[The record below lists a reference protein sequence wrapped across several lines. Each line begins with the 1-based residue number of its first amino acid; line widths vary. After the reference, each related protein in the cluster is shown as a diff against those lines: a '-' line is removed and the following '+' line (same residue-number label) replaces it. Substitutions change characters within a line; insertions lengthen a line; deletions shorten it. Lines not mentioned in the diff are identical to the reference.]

1 MNGCVYPTGNRLKR
15 SRMQAKCRPIRFRL
29 AFLAMRHALLFS
41 VFVIASCGLAYE
53 LIAGA
58 LASYLLGD
66 SVMQF
71 STVIGTYLFAM
82 GVGSWLSKYITR
94 DLIGRFIQIELMV
107 GLLGGF
113 SAIALFLVFTW
124 LEGPFKLVLYLVVVG
139 VGVLVGL
146 EIPLVMR
153 ILKRELAFKDLV
165 SQVLTFDY
173 LGALVVSI
181 LFPLVLAP
189 QLGMVRTGLL
199 FGLLNVAVALWAL
212 YLFRDQLPARRWL
225 ATQSWAVFAALLA
238 GFAGAGQLTTLAE
251 AHLYADEIVHA
262 ETTPYQRI
270 VVTRWRDDLRL
281 FLNNNLQFS
290 SHDEYRYH
298 EALVHPALASLPG
311 ARRVLVLGGGDGLA
325 VREVLKYPNVEAVTL
340 VDLDP
345 AMTELFATAPQL
357 VALNAG
363 ALKSERV
370 KVVNADA
377 LQWLEESREY
387 FDFIVIDFPDP
398 ANFALG
404 KLYTSA
410 FYRLLEKRLSARG
423 LIVVQSTSPLYARQ
437 SFWCVVTTLE
447 SVGFKTAP
455 YHALVPSFGEWGFII
470 AGRQDFSMAA
480 SMDAMAGAGSA
491 ETSPGRATIGATAGP
506 GATETTA
513 GRTVNAK
520 NMRFL
525 TPETIPDLFRFP
537 ADMARLPAEVNQL
550 NNQVLVR
557 YFEAEWRK
565 VIR

>member
-1 MNGCVYPTGNRLKR
+1 MDAGLTAAMAHR
-15 SRMQAKCRPIRFRL
+15 SRNFGL
-29 AFLAMRHALLFS
+29 ASSPMRHALLFS

-58 LASYLLGD
+58 LSSYLLGD
-66 SVMQF
+66 SVTQF

-82 GVGSWLSKYITR
+82 GAGSWLSKYITR

-113 SAIALFLVFTW
+113 SAIGLFLVFAW
-124 LEGPFKLVLYLVVVG
+124 LSAPFKLVLYLAVFG

-189 QLGMVRTGLL
+189 QIGMVRTGLL
-199 FGLLNVAVALWAL
+199 FGMLNVAVALWAL
-212 YLFRDQLPARRWL
+212 HLFRDQLPSRRWL
-225 ATQSWAVFAALLA
+225 AVQSWTIFGLLAA
-238 GFAGAGQLTTLAE
+238 GFAGAGQLTGIAE
-251 AHLYADEIVHA
+251 AHLYADEIIYA
-262 ETTPYQRI
+262 ETTPYQRL

-281 FLNNNLQFS
+281 FINNNLQFS

-298 EALVHPALASLPG
+298 EALVHPGLVSLPG
-311 ARRVLVLGGGDGLA
+311 AKRVLVLGGGDGLA
-325 VREVLKYPNVEAVTL
+325 VREILKYPNVESVTL

-345 AMTELFATAPQL
+345 AMTSLFSTAPAL
-357 VALNAG
+357 VALNQG
-363 ALKSERV
+363 SLNSPRV
-370 KVVNADA
+370 KVINADA
-377 LQWLEESREY
+377 LQWLEENRDFY
-387 FDFIVIDFPDP
+387 DFIVIDFPDP
-398 ANFALG
+398 TNFALG

-423 LIVVQSTSPLYARQ
+423 LLVVQSTSPLYARQ

-455 YHALVPSFGEWGFII
+455 YHALVPSFGEWGYII
-470 AGRQDFSMAA
+470 AGRQDFSIPA
-480 SMDAMAGAGSA
+480 
-491 ETSPGRATIGATAGP
+491 
-506 GATETTA
+506 
-513 GRTVNAK
+513 VNPK
-520 NMRFL
+520 NTRFL
-525 TPETIPDLFRFP
+525 TSEILPGLFQFP
-537 ADMARLPAEVNQL
+537 ADMARVPAEVNQL

>member
-1 MNGCVYPTGNRLKR
+1 
-15 SRMQAKCRPIRFRL
+15 
-29 AFLAMRHALLFS
+29 MRHALLFS

-58 LASYLLGD
+58 LSSYLLGD
-66 SVMQF
+66 SVTQF
-71 STVIGTYLFAM
+71 STVIGAYLFAM

-94 DLIGRFIQIELMV
+94 DLVGRFIQIELMV

-113 SAIALFLVFTW
+113 SAVGLFLAFVW
-124 LEGPFKLVLYLVVVG
+124 LPAPFRLLLYLAVFG

-173 LGALVVSI
+173 LGALAISI
-181 LFPLVLAP
+181 LFPLLLAP

-212 YLFRDQLPARRWL
+212 HLFRDQLPARRWL
-225 ATQSWAVFAALLA
+225 AVQTWAAVGVLAA
-238 GFAGAGQLTTLAE
+238 GFAGAGRLTTLAE

-281 FLNNNLQFS
+281 FLNHNLQFS

-298 EALVHPALASLPG
+298 EALVHPGLAALPA
-311 ARRVLVLGGGDGLA
+311 ARRALVLGGGDGLA
-325 VREVLKYPNVEAVTL
+325 LREILKYPGVEAVTL

-345 AMTELFATAPQL
+345 AMTGLFATAPPL
-357 VALNAG
+357 AALNGG
-363 ALKSERV
+363 ALTSPRV
-370 KVVNADA
+370 TVVNADA
-377 LQWLEESREY
+377 LQWLEESREH

-410 FYRLLEKRLSARG
+410 FYRLLEKRLAARG
-423 LIVVQSTSPLYARQ
+423 LIVVESTSPLYARQ
-437 SFWCVVTTLE
+437 SFWCVVTTL
-447 SVGFKTAP
+447 VDGGFRTAP

-470 AGRQDFSMAA
+470 AGRQEFVPVAVDPKK
-480 SMDAMAGAGSA
+480 
-491 ETSPGRATIGATAGP
+491 T
-506 GATETTA
+506 
-513 GRTVNAK
+513 
-520 NMRFL
+520 RFL
-525 TPETIPDLFRFP
+525 TPEIVPDLFRFP
-537 ADMARLPAEVNQL
+537 ADMARVPAEVNRL

-557 YFEAEWRK
+557 YFEQEWRK
-565 VIR
+565 VVR

>member
-1 MNGCVYPTGNRLKR
+1 
-15 SRMQAKCRPIRFRL
+15 
-29 AFLAMRHALLFS
+29 MRHALLFS

-58 LASYLLGD
+58 LSSYLLGD
-66 SVMQF
+66 SVTQF

-82 GVGSWLSKYITR
+82 GAGSWLSKYITR

-113 SAIALFLVFTW
+113 SAIGLFLVFAW
-124 LEGPFKLVLYLVVVG
+124 LSAPFKLVLYLAVFG

-189 QLGMVRTGLL
+189 QIGMVRTGLL
-199 FGLLNVAVALWAL
+199 FGMLNVAVALWAL
-212 YLFRDQLPARRWL
+212 HLFRDQLPSRRWL
-225 ATQSWAVFAALLA
+225 AVQSWTIFGLLAA
-238 GFAGAGQLTTLAE
+238 GFAGAGQLTGIAE
-251 AHLYADEIVHA
+251 AHLYADEIIYA
-262 ETTPYQRI
+262 ETTPYQRL

-281 FLNNNLQFS
+281 FINNNLQFS

-298 EALVHPALASLPG
+298 EALVHPGLVSLPG
-311 ARRVLVLGGGDGLA
+311 AKRVLVLGGGDGLA
-325 VREVLKYPNVEAVTL
+325 VREILKYPNVESVTL

-345 AMTELFATAPQL
+345 AMNSLFSTAPAL
-357 VALNAG
+357 VALNQG
-363 ALKSERV
+363 SLNSPKV
-370 KVVNADA
+370 KVINADA
-377 LQWLEESREY
+377 LQWLEENRDFY
-387 FDFIVIDFPDP
+387 DFIVIDFPDP
-398 ANFALG
+398 TNFALG

-423 LIVVQSTSPLYARQ
+423 LLVVQSTSPLYARQ

-455 YHALVPSFGEWGFII
+455 YHALVPSFGEWGYII
-470 AGRQDFSMAA
+470 AGRQDFSIPA
-480 SMDAMAGAGSA
+480 
-491 ETSPGRATIGATAGP
+491 
-506 GATETTA
+506 
-513 GRTVNAK
+513 VNPE
-520 NMRFL
+520 NTRFL
-525 TPETIPDLFRFP
+525 TSEILPGLFQFP
-537 ADMARLPAEVNQL
+537 ADMARVPAEVNQL

>member
-1 MNGCVYPTGNRLKR
+1 
-15 SRMQAKCRPIRFRL
+15 
-29 AFLAMRHALLFS
+29 MRHALLFS
-41 VFVIASCGLAYE
+41 VFIIASCGLAYE
-53 LIAGA
+53 LVAGA
-58 LASYLLGD
+58 LSSYLLGD

-113 SAIALFLVFTW
+113 SAIGLFMVFTW
-124 LEGPFKLVLYLVVVG
+124 LSGPFRLVLYLAVFG

-173 LGALVVSI
+173 LGALLVSV
-181 LFPLVLAP
+181 LFPLMLAP
-189 QLGMVRTGLL
+189 HIGLVRTGLL
-199 FGLLNVAVALWAL
+199 FGLLNVLVALWAL
-212 YLFRDQLPARRWL
+212 HLFRDQLAARRSL
-225 ATQSWAVFAALLA
+225 LLQSWASFVVLVA
-238 GFAGAGQLTTLAE
+238 GFAGAGQLATLAE
-251 AHLYADEIVHA
+251 SHVYADDIVHA
-262 ETTPYQRI
+262 ESTPYQRI

-298 EALVHPALASLPG
+298 EALVHPGLASLPA

-325 VREVLKYPNVEAVTL
+325 VREILKYPQVEQVTL

-345 AMTELFATAPQL
+345 GMTELFSTAPML
-357 VALNAG
+357 VALNQG
-363 ALKSERV
+363 ALKSS
-370 KVVNADA
+370 KVTVINADA
-377 LQWLEESREY
+377 LTWLEDNREH
-387 FDFIVIDFPDP
+387 FDFIVVDFPDP

-423 LIVVQSTSPLYARQ
+423 LIVIQSTSPLYARQ

-447 SVGFKTAP
+447 EAGFRTAP
-455 YHALVPSFGEWGFII
+455 YHALVPSFGEWGFIL
-470 AGRQDFSMAA
+470 AA
-480 SMDAMAGAGSA
+480 RGNTVLPDGTSA
-491 ETSPGRATIGATAGP
+491 
-506 GATETTA
+506 
-513 GRTVNAK
+513 VNLEK
-520 NMRFL
+520 TRFL
-525 TPETIPDLFRFP
+525 TPEILPDLFRFP
-537 ADMARLPAEVNQL
+537 ADMSRVPAEPNRL

>member
-1 MNGCVYPTGNRLKR
+1 
-15 SRMQAKCRPIRFRL
+15 
-29 AFLAMRHALLFS
+29 MRHALLFS

-58 LASYLLGD
+58 LSSYLLGD
-66 SVMQF
+66 SVTQF

-113 SAIALFLVFTW
+113 SAVALFLVFTW
-124 LEGPFKLVLYLVVVG
+124 LAAPFKLVLYLMVFG

-173 LGALVVSI
+173 LGALAVSI
-181 LFPLVLAP
+181 LFPLILAP
-189 QLGMVRTGLL
+189 HLGMVRTGLL
-199 FGLLNVAVALWAL
+199 FGVLNVAVALWAL
-212 YLFRDQLPARRWL
+212 HLFREQLPARRAL
-225 ATQSWAVFAALLA
+225 AVQSWTVFGLLAA
-238 GFAGAGQLTTLAE
+238 GFAGAGHLTTLAE
-251 AHLYADEIVHA
+251 THLYADEIVYS
-262 ETTPYQRI
+262 ETTPYQRL

-298 EALVHPALASLPG
+298 EALVHPGLASLPG
-311 ARRVLVLGGGDGLA
+311 AKRVLVLGGGDGLA
-325 VREVLKYPNVEAVTL
+325 VREILKYPNVESVTL

-345 AMTELFATAPQL
+345 AMTELFASAPPL
-357 VALNAG
+357 VALNQG
-363 ALKSERV
+363 SLKSERV
-370 KVVNADA
+370 TVVNADA
-377 LQWLEESREY
+377 LQWLEESKEF

-447 SVGFKTAP
+447 DVGFKTAP
-455 YHALVPSFGEWGFII
+455 YHALVPSFGEWGYII
-470 AGRQDFSMAA
+470 AGRQEFAPAA
-480 SMDAMAGAGSA
+480 
-491 ETSPGRATIGATAGP
+491 
-506 GATETTA
+506 
-513 GRTVNAK
+513 VNPVK
-520 NMRFL
+520 TRFL
-525 TPETIPDLFRFP
+525 TAETVPLLFHFP
-537 ADMARLPAEVNQL
+537 ADMARVPAEVNRL

-557 YFEAEWRK
+557 YFEQEWRK
-565 VIR
+565 VVR

>member
-1 MNGCVYPTGNRLKR
+1 
-15 SRMQAKCRPIRFRL
+15 
-29 AFLAMRHALLFS
+29 MRHALLFS

-58 LASYLLGD
+58 LSSYLLGD

-82 GVGSWLSKYITR
+82 GAGSWLSKYITR

-113 SAIALFLVFTW
+113 SAVGLFMVFIW
-124 LEGPFKLVLYLVVVG
+124 LSAPFKLVLYLVVFG

-173 LGALVVSI
+173 LGALAVSI
-181 LFPLVLAP
+181 LFPLILAP
-189 QLGMVRTGLL
+189 YLGMVRTGLL
-199 FGLLNVAVALWAL
+199 FGLLNVAVALWAVH
-212 YLFRDQLPARRWL
+212 LFREQLPARRSL
-225 ATQSWAVFAALLA
+225 LLQSWTVFGVLTA
-238 GFAGAGQLTTLAE
+238 GFAGAGQLTSLAE
-251 AHLYADEIVHA
+251 THLYADEIVHA
-262 ETTPYQRI
+262 ESTPYQRI

-281 FLNNNLQFS
+281 FLNANLQFS

-298 EALVHPALASLPG
+298 EALVHPGLAALPG
-311 ARRVLVLGGGDGLA
+311 AQRVLVLGGGDGLA
-325 VREVLKYPNVEAVTL
+325 VREILKYPQVESITL

-345 AMTELFATAPQL
+345 AMTNLFSTAPAL
-357 VALNAG
+357 VALNQG
-363 ALKSERV
+363 ALGSERV

-377 LQWLEESREY
+377 LQWLEESRDY

-398 ANFALG
+398 SNFALG
-404 KLYTSA
+404 KLYSAA
-410 FYRLLEKRLSARG
+410 FYRLIEKRLSANG
-423 LIVVQSTSPLYARQ
+423 LLVVQSTSPLYARQ

-455 YHALVPSFGEWGFII
+455 YHAQVPSFGEWGYII
-470 AGRQDFSMAA
+470 AGRQAF
-480 SMDAMAGAGSA
+480 
-491 ETSPGRATIGATAGP
+491 TPATIDATK
-506 GATETTA
+506 T
-513 GRTVNAK
+513 RY
-520 NMRFL
+520 L
-525 TPETIPDLFRFP
+525 TPETLPGLFAFP
-537 ADMARLPAEVNQL
+537 ADMGRIPAEINQL

-557 YFEAEWRK
+557 YFEGEWRK

>member
-1 MNGCVYPTGNRLKR
+1 
-15 SRMQAKCRPIRFRL
+15 
-29 AFLAMRHALLFS
+29 MRHALLFS

-58 LASYLLGD
+58 LSSYLLGD
-66 SVMQF
+66 SVTQF

-113 SAIALFLVFTW
+113 SAVGLFLVFTW
-124 LEGPFKLVLYLVVVG
+124 LAGPFKLLLYLVVFA

-173 LGALVVSI
+173 LGALAVSI
-181 LFPLVLAP
+181 LFPLFLAP
-189 QLGMVRTGLL
+189 QLGMLRTGLL
-199 FGLLNVAVALWAL
+199 FGVLNVAVALWAL
-212 YLFRDQLPARRWL
+212 HLFRDQLPGRRWL
-225 ATQSWAVFAALLA
+225 AVQSWSVCALLLG

-251 AHLYADEIVHA
+251 THLYADEIVYA

-298 EALVHPALASLPG
+298 EALVHPGLASLPG
-311 ARRVLVLGGGDGLA
+311 AKRVLVLGGGDGLA
-325 VREVLKYPNVEAVTL
+325 VREILKYPNVEAVTL

-345 AMTELFATAPQL
+345 AMTDLFSSAPQL
-357 VALNAG
+357 VALNGG
-363 ALKSERV
+363 ALKSERI

-377 LQWLEESREY
+377 LQWLEESREF

-447 SVGFKTAP
+447 DVGFKTAP

-470 AGRQDFSMAA
+470 AGRQDFVPAVPA
-480 SMDAMAGAGSA
+480 SLP
-491 ETSPGRATIGATAGP
+491 T
-506 GATETTA
+506 
-513 GRTVNAK
+513 
-520 NMRFL
+520 RFL
-525 TPETIPDLFRFP
+525 TPETLPGLFSFP
-537 ADMARLPAEVNQL
+537 ADMARLPAEVNRL

>member
-1 MNGCVYPTGNRLKR
+1 
-15 SRMQAKCRPIRFRL
+15 
-29 AFLAMRHALLFS
+29 MRHALLFS

-53 LIAGA
+53 LVAGA
-58 LASYLLGD
+58 LSSYLLGD

-71 STVIGTYLFAM
+71 STVIGCYLFAM
-82 GVGSWLSKYITR
+82 GVGSWLAKYISR
-94 DLIGRFIQIELMV
+94 DLIGSFIRIELLV

-113 SAIALFLVFTW
+113 SAIGLFVVFTW
-124 LEGPFKLVLYLVVVG
+124 LAGPFQLVLYLTVFG

-153 ILKRELAFKDLV
+153 ILKRELAFRELV
-165 SQVLTFDY
+165 SQVLSFDY

-189 QLGMVRTGLL
+189 HLGMVRTALL

-212 YLFRDQLPARRWL
+212 HLFRDQLPNRNGLL
-225 ATQSWAVFAALLA
+225 AQSAAAFALLLA
-238 GFAGAGQLTTLAE
+238 GFAGAGQLTAFAE
-251 AHLYADEIVHA
+251 EHLYADEIVHA

-298 EALVHPALASLPG
+298 EALVHPGLASLPG
-311 ARRVLVLGGGDGLA
+311 AKRVLVLGGGDGLA
-325 VREVLKYPNVEAVTL
+325 VREILKYPQVESVTL

-345 AMTELFATAPQL
+345 AMTRLFAGAPAL
-357 VALNAG
+357 VALNQG
-363 ALKSERV
+363 ALNSPRV
-370 KVVNADA
+370 SVVNADA
-377 LQWLEESREY
+377 LQWLAESRDY
-387 FDFIVIDFPDP
+387 FDFVVIDFPDP

-410 FYRLLEKRLSARG
+410 FYRLLEKRLSAHGR
-423 LIVVQSTSPLYARQ
+423 LVVQSTSPFYARQ
-437 SFWCVVTTLE
+437 SFWCVVATLE
-447 SVGFKTAP
+447 AAGFKTAP
-455 YHALVPSFGEWGFII
+455 YHAQVPSFGEWGYII
-470 AGRQDFSMAA
+470 AGRQEFVSAA
-480 SMDAMAGAGSA
+480 VDPKK
-491 ETSPGRATIGATAGP
+491 T
-506 GATETTA
+506 
-513 GRTVNAK
+513 
-520 NMRFL
+520 RFL
-525 TPETIPDLFRFP
+525 TSQTLSAMFSFP

-557 YFEAEWRK
+557 YFEDEWRK

>member
-1 MNGCVYPTGNRLKR
+1 
-15 SRMQAKCRPIRFRL
+15 MQAKCRPIRFRL

>member
-1 MNGCVYPTGNRLKR
+1 MTRPLLRR
-15 SRMQAKCRPIRFRL
+15 SILFGL
-29 AFLAMRHALLFS
+29 ASRAMRHALLFS

-58 LASYLLGD
+58 LSSYLLGD

-82 GVGSWLSKYITR
+82 GAGSWLSKYITR

-113 SAIALFLVFTW
+113 SAVGLFLVFTW
-124 LEGPFKLVLYLVVVG
+124 LSAPFKLVLYLVVFG
-139 VGVLVGL
+139 VGALVGL

-181 LFPLVLAP
+181 LFPLILAP

-199 FGLLNVAVALWAL
+199 FGVLNVAVALWAL
-212 YLFRDQLPARRWL
+212 HLFRDQLPARRGL
-225 ATQSWAVFAALLA
+225 LLQSWTVFGLLVA
-238 GFAGAGQLTTLAE
+238 GFAGAGHLTTFAE
-251 AHLYADEIVHA
+251 THLYADDIVHA
-262 ETTPYQRI
+262 ESTPYQRI

-298 EALVHPALASLPG
+298 EALVHPGLASLPG
-311 ARRVLVLGGGDGLA
+311 AKRVLVLGGGDGLA
-325 VREVLKYPNVEAVTL
+325 VREVLKYPQVETVTL

-345 AMTELFATAPQL
+345 AMTELFSTAPAL
-357 VALNAG
+357 VALNQG

-370 KVVNADA
+370 RVVNADA
-377 LQWLEESREY
+377 LQWLEESKEY

-398 ANFALG
+398 SNFALG
-404 KLYTSA
+404 KLYTAA
-410 FYRLLEKRLSARG
+410 FYRLIEKRLSANG
-423 LIVVQSTSPLYARQ
+423 LMVVQSTSPLYARQ

-455 YHALVPSFGEWGFII
+455 YHAQVPSFGEWGYII
-470 AGRQDFSMAA
+470 AGRH
-480 SMDAMAGAGSA
+480 GYVPGSVDPQK
-491 ETSPGRATIGATAGP
+491 T
-506 GATETTA
+506 
-513 GRTVNAK
+513 
-520 NMRFL
+520 RFL
-525 TPETIPDLFRFP
+525 TPETMPGLFVFP

>member
-1 MNGCVYPTGNRLKR
+1 
-15 SRMQAKCRPIRFRL
+15 
-29 AFLAMRHALLFS
+29 MRHALLFS

-58 LASYLLGD
+58 LSSYLLGD

-82 GVGSWLSKYITR
+82 GAGSWLSKYVTR

-113 SAIALFLVFTW
+113 SAVGLFLVFTW
-124 LEGPFKLVLYLVVVG
+124 LSAPFKLVLYLVVFA

-173 LGALVVSI
+173 LGALAVSI
-181 LFPLVLAP
+181 LFPLILAP
-189 QLGMVRTGLL
+189 HLGMVRTGLL
-199 FGLLNVAVALWAL
+199 FGVLNVAVALWAL
-212 YLFRDQLPARRWL
+212 HLFREQLPARRAL
-225 ATQSWAVFAALLA
+225 LLQSWSVFALLAA
-238 GFAGAGQLTTLAE
+238 GFAGAGQLTTFAE

-298 EALVHPALASLPG
+298 EALVHPGLAALPG
-311 ARRVLVLGGGDGLA
+311 AKNVLVLGGGDGLA
-325 VREVLKYPNVEAVTL
+325 VREILKYPNVESVTL

-345 AMTELFATAPQL
+345 AMTELFSTAPAL
-357 VALNAG
+357 VALNQG
-363 ALKSERV
+363 ALKAERV

-377 LQWLEESREY
+377 LQWLEDSKDY

-398 ANFALG
+398 SNFALG

-410 FYRLLEKRLSARG
+410 FYRLIEKRLSANG
-423 LIVVQSTSPLYARQ
+423 LLVVQSTSPLYARQ
-437 SFWCVVTTLE
+437 SFWCVVATLE
-447 SVGFKTAP
+447 SVGFATAP
-455 YHALVPSFGEWGFII
+455 YHAQVPSFGEWGYII
-470 AGRQDFSMAA
+470 AGRRPFVPAA
-480 SMDAMAGAGSA
+480 VDAQK
-491 ETSPGRATIGATAGP
+491 T
-506 GATETTA
+506 
-513 GRTVNAK
+513 
-520 NMRFL
+520 RFL
-525 TPETIPDLFRFP
+525 TPETIPGLFVFP
-537 ADMARLPAEVNQL
+537 ADMGRVPAEVNQL